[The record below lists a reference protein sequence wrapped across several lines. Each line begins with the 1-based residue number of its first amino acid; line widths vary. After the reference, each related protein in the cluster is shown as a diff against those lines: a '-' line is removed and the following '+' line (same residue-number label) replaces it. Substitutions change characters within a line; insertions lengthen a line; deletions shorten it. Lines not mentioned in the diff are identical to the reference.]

1 MDSSRLISLKL
12 LLLGLILYLSPLYA
26 VLCQADGF
34 TTTTEMTIMA
44 DEDISIPPQIVEILP
59 LGHIEDPDTY
69 HLQIQT
75 EPLVTIYVTTSY
87 RRTYSYQSDE
97 QGYVWIEL
105 DLTDTENQSLEIVAM
120 DYWGNSA
127 LTEVSFSKRANSTAY
142 STMYTELGRTGKDV
156 QDLAIQ
162 LTSSVEESSG
172 ESMMEKL
179 EIALE
184 ESALNKDTFSGK
196 ASGIAQPIIA
206 TLNSP
211 IGYYSLLIGFSFIV
225 IGLYFRA
232 TPLPE
237 DFD

>member
-1 MDSSRLISLKL
+1 MDTSRFISVKL
-12 LLLGLILYLSPLYA
+12 LLLGLILCLSPLYA
-26 VLCQADGF
+26 IFCQADDF
-34 TTTTEMTIMA
+34 ITTTEMTIMA

-59 LGHIEDPDTY
+59 IGHVGDPQTY
-69 HLQIQT
+69 HIQIQT
-75 EPLVTIYVTTSY
+75 EPLVTIYITTSFS
-87 RRTYSYQSDE
+87 RTYSYQSDE
-97 QGYVWIEL
+97 QGYVWVDL
-105 DLTDTENQSLEIVAM
+105 DLIEIENQTLKIVAM
-120 DYWGNSA
+120 DYWGNTS
-127 LTEVSFSKRANSTAY
+127 LSEIEFSKRDTNYT
-142 STMYTELGRTGKDV
+142 TTYTEFGRTGKDV

-196 ASGIAQPIIA
+196 ASGVAQPIIA

-211 IGYYSLLIGFSFIV
+211 LGYYSLLIGFSFIV